1 MEPGA
6 ASAKYVGGQ
15 LEATAAAAA
24 VRPRPLPAS
33 GADGKGATLRGG
45 LGGDPCKKRAAHAR
59 EMDGRQ
65 DLE

>member
-24 VRPRPLPAS
+24 VRPRGHCLPAARMVRVCDLEG
-33 GADGKGATLRGG
+33 GARGG
-45 LGGDPCKKRAAHAR
+45 PV
-59 EMDGRQ
+59 
-65 DLE
+65 